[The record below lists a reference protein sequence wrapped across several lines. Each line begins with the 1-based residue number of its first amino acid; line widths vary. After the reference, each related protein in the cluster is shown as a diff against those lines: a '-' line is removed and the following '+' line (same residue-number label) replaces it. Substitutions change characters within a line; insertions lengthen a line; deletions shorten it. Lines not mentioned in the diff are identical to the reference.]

1 MKPFD
6 LIRLSLGERVT
17 VRCRGNRSL
26 EGTLHAYDQHLNLVL
41 EDCEETVTTEELD
54 EETGEE
60 IISRRSRTIEL
71 LFCRGDG
78 IILVV
83 PPASRA

>member
-1 MKPFD
+1 MMKPFD

-17 VRCRGNRSL
+17 VAAGNGSL

-54 EETGEE
+54 EETGENC
-60 IISRRSRTIEL
+60 SRRSRTIEL